1 MITKFEKRVLALL
14 MAGLLCV
21 PVIASSP
28 VTVNAEEAENTVQQD
43 EQRNAE
49 SDVQNNAADV
59 QTDDGGQQSVPENQ
73 EKKLPVGEAENDLTD
88 GAFVPIEEGQGNGQN
103 NEERDEN
110 ISQRTPSENL
120 QGKEQKKAVVQ
131 KAAANSLSD

>member
-49 SDVQNNAADV
+49 SDVQNSAADV
-59 QTDDGGQQSVPENQ
+59 QTDAGGQQSVPENQ
-73 EKKLPVGEAENDLTD
+73 EKKLSGE
-88 GAFVPIEEGQGNGQN
+88 
-103 NEERDEN
+103 
-110 ISQRTPSENL
+110 
-120 QGKEQKKAVVQ
+120 
-131 KAAANSLSD
+131 